1 MTDKQ
6 KINLQQEIIDKL
18 EKENASLKN
27 QLLDIE
33 TLNQHHNSDNEDDLI
48 DELQKAIMKYNSL
61 IEEVNILKDE
71 YKSHIDE
78 IKDIKDKYLSDLS
91 KLVKNFK

>member
-48 DELQKAIMKYNSL
+48 DELQKAIVKYNSL
-61 IEEVNILKDE
+61 IKEVNILKDE

-78 IKDIKDKYLSDLS
+78 IKDIKDKYLADLS